1 MSKLSNITN
10 VIIKKKT
17 LQKAKNLISR
27 LTLLNEESNLPSL
40 KNELFQF
47 FSEKENCEEEKF
59 IKQTILLIF
68 KEELIKLGL
77 INDNTNQKNQEK
89 ENTEKNIQVLKIK
102 DIIIKRRQ
110 HKMKDWMKLLEKWKM
125 KEDLSII

>member
-59 IKQTILLIF
+59 IK
-68 KEELIKLGL
+68 
-77 INDNTNQKNQEK
+77 
-89 ENTEKNIQVLKIK
+89 
-102 DIIIKRRQ
+102 
-110 HKMKDWMKLLEKWKM
+110 
-125 KEDLSII
+125 